1 MKTLDEQIE
10 YMHQELK
17 YWKGVYAH
25 ERVDLCEPILKTL
38 EESRWATDV
47 ALERAAEVSDGYVGC
62 GAISN
67 KIRALKSKP

>member
-10 YMHQELK
+10 FMQYIVHSYLYNYK
-17 YWKGVYAH
+17 ASTAVA
-25 ERVDLCEPILKTL
+25 ILKTL

-47 ALERAAEVSDGYVGC
+47 VLERAAEVSDGYVGC